1 MHKVKVIKVQGLVPY
16 PETGDEK
23 QNLQRYSSLGK
34 FCASLLVMRDTDT
47 GEKKKRADKT

>member
-23 QNLQRYSSLGK
+23 QNLQILIIGKILCPSLGDEGH
-34 FCASLLVMRDTDT
+34 RH
-47 GEKKKRADKT
+47 GREKEEGR